1 MTPKDFFTA
10 PPEQGPVGRS
20 PQRYLDELP
29 EVYRPDDVV
38 RRRIPHEGTKP
49 LTREQVRELC
59 RDINLPSLTVYA
71 CIMAWGG
78 RDFGN
83 YRRSLED
90 GGMALDRLISAL
102 RSSSE
107 TRIKDFETTQEAARA
122 IPGLGISFYTKLL
135 FFLREKPDAYILDQ
149 WTAKSATL
157 LFPELNICLTAA
169 GLPDPK
175 TTGQTY
181 DAFCS
186 RLETCCGSD
195 GWGVAWRTGEEVERT
210 IFDSPKGQWRIWL
223 KAFLS
228 EDTSPYRRKK
238 KPRDAK
244 KGENG
249 KSCTIRSFAKTL
261 KETYLKSIN
270 IGFSLPDGCG
280 GFAAPNRLHIRRQDG
295 FLFQFIINKNEVRA
309 QLFLSGRV
317 VKVYSEVVKDL
328 IPTVVKGAHAFG
340 GGIVGNGPNKGKT
353 RAIDLAASVQGG
365 RGSRKEDWPV
375 ICESAV
381 EAMATLFHFLEPHL
395 PAT

>member
-1 MTPKDFFTA
+1 MTPKDFFTD

-29 EVYRPDDVV
+29 EVYRPNDAE
-38 RRRIPHEGTKP
+38 RRRIPHKGTKP
-49 LTREQVRELC
+49 LTRDQVRELC

-90 GGMALDRLISAL
+90 GGDAIIKLVKTFRKST
-102 RSSSE
+102 S
-107 TRIKDFETTQEAARA
+107 TRQDDFQMIQTAARS

-157 LFPELNICLTAA
+157 LFPALTICLTAA
-169 GLPDPK
+169 GLPDPE

-186 RLETCCGSD
+186 RLEACCGSD

-210 IFDSPKGQWRIWL
+210 IFDSPKGPWRQWL

-228 EDTSPYRRKK
+228 EDTSTYRRTK
-238 KPRDAK
+238 KPRAAK
-244 KGENG
+244 NGEHG

-270 IGFSLPDGCG
+270 FGFSLPDGCG

-309 QLFLSGRV
+309 QLFLSGRG
-317 VKVYSEVVKDL
+317 VKAYSELVTAL
-328 IPTVVKGAHAFG
+328 MPTVVKVVHDFG
-340 GGIVGNGPNKGKT
+340 GDIVGNGPNKGKT
-353 RAIDLAASVQGG
+353 RAIDLAASFHGG
-365 RGSRKEDWPV
+365 WGSREENWAV

-381 EAMATLFHFLEPHL
+381 EAMATLFHFLETHL